1 MGSVH
6 FPGSSGK
13 SVELTDERRQHI
25 FQYHPDL
32 IPFFDRLGNVLIAPD
47 GIRRTFDDPQVLL
60 FYKFYPDI
68 LGGKYIVAVVKVNG
82 RSFIL
87 IAYLTRRVKT
97 GEPL

>member
-1 MGSVH
+1 MVER
-6 FPGSSGK
+6 FPSSIGK

-25 FQYHPDL
+25 YRYHPDL
-32 IPFFDRLGNVLIAPD
+32 IPFFNRLGEVLAAPD

-68 LGGKYIVAVVKVNG
+68 LEGKYIVVAVKIND

-87 IAYLTRRVKT
+87 TAYLARRVKT